1 MNEKGFFKL
10 SSVPDDD
17 DDDDGDDDDGDD
29 DDEADITREYHFC
42 IYLRA
47 LLPVLQARRFMYL
60 SSRQLC
66 MKKRTLLSVVLI
78 TAVLNLVLDASWC

>member
-1 MNEKGFFKL
+1 M

-29 DDEADITREYHFC
+29 DDGDDDDETDIPRKYHFC
-42 IYLRA
+42 IYLRV

-60 SSRQLC
+60 YSRQLY
-66 MKKRTLLSVVLI
+66 MKKRTVLSVVLI